1 MKIQPIP
8 SGSVITRNLAW
19 QEDSAGLVTVC
30 KPFLGNSRI
39 GMKITEALGFD
50 DYRIR
55 LDRTGSIVWK
65 LCDGRTGIEAIR
77 ERIEESFPEEDP
89 ESLDDRL
96 TAFLHK
102 MNRSGM
108 ITILSPER

>member
-1 MKIQPIP
+1 MNKQPIP
-8 SGSVITRNLAW
+8 RDSVITRNLAW
-19 QEDSAGLVTVC
+19 QEDSTGLVTVC

-77 ERIEESFPEEDP
+77 NRIEESFPEEDP

>member
-1 MKIQPIP
+1 MKNQPIP
-8 SGSVITRNLAW
+8 SGSVIIRSLAW
-19 QEDSAGLVTVC
+19 QEDSTGQVIVR
-30 KPFLGNSRI
+30 KPFLGNSRV
-39 GMKITEALGFD
+39 GRKISESLGFD

-65 LCDGRTGIEAIR
+65 LCDGRTRVEAIR
-77 ERIEESFPEEDP
+77 EKMEDSFPEEEK
-89 ESLDDRL
+89 ESLDVRL

-108 ITILSPER
+108 VTILSPET